1 MNRRDRRAG
10 RDGGKGPGKSAGL
23 KRPAAGTGPAG
34 ADSVSARLMGLAG
47 QRAAA
52 LPDAKADFNLPDD
65 PVKRLLAAERQR
77 RALEDE
83 LAGLQQA
90 LAGNPRSQPLLQNVA
105 RLAQRLDRR
114 AAALAAYQGWLVLE
128 PGNAEARHMAAVLS
142 GAAPARADDRFVAG
156 LFDAFADT
164 FDRTLTHW
172 LDYRAPA
179 LVAAAAR
186 TALAGRIVDTAA
198 DLGCGTGL
206 LGPEIRPLCRLLHGV
221 DLSPRMLEKARARL
235 LYDQLHEAE
244 ITGWLTARPAA
255 FDLLLAADVLSYFGA
270 LDELLAAAH
279 AALKPGGLLAATLEQ
294 HDGAGYRAGQNGR
307 YAHSAAY
314 LREAAAA
321 AGFDLL
327 SLAEETL
334 RQEDGRPVRGLVF
347 SLKG

>member
-10 RDGGKGPGKSAGL
+10 KAAGPRRPGAV
-23 KRPAAGTGPAG
+23 PAAGAAG
-34 ADSVSARLMGLAG
+34 GSAGGSISARLMGLAG
-47 QRAAA
+47 QQGGA
-52 LPDAKADFNLPDD
+52 LPDAAGDIALPDD
-65 PVKRLLAAERQR
+65 PVKKLLAAERQR

-83 LAGLQQA
+83 LAGLRQA
-90 LAGNPRSQPLLQNVA
+90 LMANPRSLPLLQAVA
-105 RLAQRLDRR
+105 RLAQRLENK
-114 AAALAAYQGWLVLE
+114 AEALAAYQGWLAAE

-179 LVAAAAR
+179 LVAETAR
-186 TALAGRIVDTAA
+186 AALAGRIADAAA

-206 LGPEIRPLCRLLHGV
+206 LGPEIRPLCRMLHGV
-221 DLSPRMLEKARARL
+221 DLSPRMLEKARARQ

-244 ITGWLTARPAA
+244 ITGWLAARPASL
-255 FDLLLAADVLSYFGA
+255 DLLLAADVLSYFGA
-270 LDELLAAAH
+270 LDGLFAAACT
-279 AALKPGGLLAATLEQ
+279 ALKPGGKLAATLEQ
-294 HDGAGYRAGQNGR
+294 HEGAGYLARQNGR
-307 YAHSAAY
+307 YGHSAAY

-321 AGFDLL
+321 AGF
-327 SLAEETL
+327 SLTSLREETL

-347 SLKG
+347 SLRR